1 VRISV
6 IIPLY
11 LGRSVIARC
20 LDSLIDCRD
29 DSDCEIIVI
38 DDCSPDG
45 AGEFVSSAYPG
56 IRMLVNGR
64 NVGYAASVNRGLSTA
79 GGEYILLLNQD
90 TVVETGSVVTLVRIL
105 EEREDIAAVAPQL
118 LNLDGSIQRSCRFL
132 PGHWDVISHHLLLAF
147 LFPELRIFSRW
158 HMPGFTH
165 DKELI
170 VEQPSFSAIMLR
182 QSTTEAV
189 GLLDERFRIFFN
201 DVDYCRRM
209 AEHDGKI
216 LFSPAAKVTHQRGQS
231 TAQIPLRKILDSHR
245 GFVRYFFKHYRGAV
259 YLTPNLLISVL
270 LVFSGSVRVLWQL
283 IRRPFISE

>member
-1 VRISV
+1 MRISI

-11 LGRSVIARC
+11 LGRGVIGRC

-29 DSDCEIIVI
+29 DSGCEIIVI

-56 IRMLVNGR
+56 IRMLVNEK
-64 NVGYAASVNRGLSTA
+64 NIGYAASVNRGLSTA

-132 PGHWDVISHHLLLAF
+132 PEHWDVISYHLLLAY
-147 LFPELRIFSRW
+147 LIPESRIFSRW
-158 HMPGFTH
+158 RMPGFTH
-165 DKELI
+165 DEELI
-170 VEQPSFSAIMLR
+170 VEQPSFSAILLR
-182 QSTTEAV
+182 RSTIEAV

-209 AEHDGKI
+209 AEHGGKI

-231 TAQIPLRKILDSHR
+231 TAQIPLRKILDAHR
-245 GFVRYFFKHYRGAV
+245 GFIRYFLKHYHGAA
-259 YLTPNLLISVL
+259 YLLPNLLMAVL
-270 LVFSGSVRVLWQL
+270 LVFSGFVRMVWQL
-283 IRRPFISE
+283 IRHPFISE